1 MIANERQYRMTKAW
15 LERFEEGLTH
25 ADEAAAGL
33 DPLLQ
38 GAMRDQYTGQVA
50 ELREQLAHY
59 DALQAGHIRTLA
71 LRSLDDIPLI
81 LVQARIAAGLTH
93 KQLAT
98 LLAMPEQQV
107 QRYEARE
114 YQGVSFDRL
123 QMVADALGV
132 IIEGRARL
140 PHPAES
146 AGQADEDIGAPVV
159 EEDLVAVKRGEEESR
174 VHPHK
179 DVMQGQQTISV
190 PVTREEVIIERTS
203 ASGDYTAN
211 VAGSFKKRDIE
222 VPMMGEELVADKR
235 AHVVEEVRLRKD
247 VVTENEQISDI
258 ARKERVVVEDAANA
272 TGARSHTIGNDIT

>member
-1 MIANERQYRMTKAW
+1 MIPDFAESGNLPPGMHSAVWDELETRYGGTPRRRILLQGLREGLRALQAAGCQRAYIDGSFVTERLTGWPAMIANERQYRMTKAW
-15 LERFEEGLTH
+15 LERFEEGLTY

-190 PVTREEVIIERTS
+190 PVTRE
-203 ASGDYTAN
+203 DDQY
-211 VAGSFKKRDIE
+211 
-222 VPMMGEELVADKR
+222 
-235 AHVVEEVRLRKD
+235 
-247 VVTENEQISDI
+247 
-258 ARKERVVVEDAANA
+258 
-272 TGARSHTIGNDIT
+272 

>member
-1 MIANERQYRMTKAW
+1 MIANERQYRITKAW

-33 DPLLQ
+33 DPILL
-38 GAMRDQYTGQVA
+38 GAMRDQYAGQVA

-132 IIEGRARL
+132 IIEGTARL

-159 EEDLVAVKRGEEESR
+159 EEDPIVVKRGEEESR

-179 DVMQGQQTISV
+179 DVIQGQQTISV
-190 PVTREEVIIERTS
+190 PVTGEEVTAEWTPT
-203 ASGDYTAN
+203 SGDYTAN
-211 VAGSFKKRDIE
+211 VAGSFKEKDID
-222 VPMMGEELVADKR
+222 VPVMGEEIVVDKR
-235 AHVVEEVRLRKD
+235 AHVVEEVRWRKD
-247 VVTENEQISDI
+247 VVTENEQVSNIT
-258 ARKERVVVEDAANA
+258 RKERVVVEDTANA
-272 TGARSHTIGNDIT
+272 TGARSRTIHHDIT